1 MADQE
6 GGRELPHRVRGAARG
21 GSASTAPVLSEEV
34 RQRIQA
40 AVRAERAERTDQ
52 DQELAGEPAQRA
64 AGSGPASGTTG
75 AAANEI
81 NAKPKHGAVKP
92 EPGNKPDRGVRPEAA
107 AKGDHVVRASRG
119 IKPEHS
125 VEGDRDVKSGH
136 SVRDERALTSGTDV
150 SPGHTAKPGQDGN
163 PGHDNK
169 REHVGRHDRA
179 AKRGS
184 AANPQSAAPSRPSA
198 RRPAG
203 RGARIAVLALALV
216 AIGLSGAVVGL
227 GMARPSAGGQN
238 TAALE
243 HQELVARTQAA
254 SWVVQQVDHTAVVS
268 CDPAMCTALAKDGFP
283 ARKLVVLGSASPT
296 VPVNSQVVIVT
307 AEVRD
312 WFGSSLAAAYA
323 PAVLA
328 SFASGSAQVSVR
340 VMAPHGVGA
349 YDAASDSDVAQRKLL
364 GKVLLNAAQVTI
376 AGPARQQL
384 AAGQVDLR
392 LVLAIRTL
400 AGALPIDIVRFGNPG
415 PGASADL
422 PLRFADLA
430 GNDQAAQLTGSL
442 YRQAVHAAVN
452 AGTMVYVPDKTVD
465 TVLPGHG
472 TVIQVEFT
480 APSAFGLPSG
490 H

>member
-6 GGRELPHRVRGAARG
+6 GGRELPQRVRGAARG

-34 RQRIQA
+34 RRRIQA
-40 AVRAERAERTDQ
+40 AVRAERAERTEQ
-52 DQELAGEPAQRA
+52 DQEFAGEPAPR
-64 AGSGPASGTTG
+64 GSGQAGGTTG
-75 AAANEI
+75 QAAHEI
-81 NAKPKHGAVKP
+81 SAKRKHGAVESEAGIKT
-92 EPGNKPDRGVRPEAA
+92 DHAVRPEAA
-107 AKGDHVVRASRG
+107 AKADHVVRASHA

-125 VEGDRDVKSGH
+125 AGGDRGGKS
-136 SVRDERALTSGTDV
+136 ERAPTPGADV
-150 SPGHTAKPGQDGN
+150 SPGNTAKPGQDGN
-163 PGHDNK
+163 SGQDGK
-169 REHVGRHDRA
+169 QEHAVRRNHA
-179 AKRGS
+179 AK
-184 AANPQSAAPSRPSA
+184 P
-198 RRPAG
+198 RPAVPHRPAQRAPG
-203 RGARIAVLALALV
+203 APRPVRRGARIAVLVLAIV

-227 GMARPSAGGQN
+227 GVAKHSAGGQS
-238 TAALE
+238 TAALA

-254 SWVVQQVDHTAVVS
+254 SWVVQQVGHTAVVS
-268 CDPAMCTALAKDGFP
+268 CDPVMCTALAKDGFP
-283 ARKLVVLGSASPT
+283 AGKLVVLGPASPT
-296 VPVNSQVVIVT
+296 APVNSQVVVVT

-349 YDAASDSDVAQRKLL
+349 YDAASDSDVTQRKAY
-364 GKVLLNAAQVTI
+364 GKVLLNKAGITI

-392 LVLAIRTL
+392 LVLAMTTL
-400 AGALPIDIVRFGNPG
+400 ASALPIDIVRFGNPG
-415 PGASADL
+415 PGASADV

-430 GNDQAAQLTGSL
+430 GNDSAAQMTGSVYL
-442 YRQAVHAAVN
+442 QAVHAAVN
-452 AGTMVYVPDKTVD
+452 AGTMMYVPDKTVN
-465 TVLPGHG
+465 TVLSGHG

>member
-1 MADQE
+1 MAEQE

-52 DQELAGEPAQRA
+52 AQDLAGEPAQRA
-64 AGSGPASGTTG
+64 AGSGPAGGTTG
-75 AAANEI
+75 EAANEI

-92 EPGNKPDRGVRPEAA
+92 EPDNKPDHAVRPEPA
-107 AKGDHVVRASRG
+107 AKADHAVRASRG

-125 VEGDRDVKSGH
+125 VEGAGDVKSGRA
-136 SVRDERALTSGTDV
+136 VRGERVLTPGTDV
-150 SPGHTAKPGQDGN
+150 SPGQTAKPRQDGN
-163 PGHDNK
+163 PGHGNK
-169 REHVGRHDRA
+169 QDHVGRHDRA
-179 AKRGS
+179 AKPGS
-184 AANPQSAAPSRPSA
+184 AGNPQSAAPSRPNA

-203 RGARIAVLALALV
+203 RSARIAILALALV

-227 GMARPSAGGQN
+227 GVARPSAGGQS

-243 HQELVARTQAA
+243 HQELAARTQAA
-254 SWVVQQVDHTAVVS
+254 SWVVQQVNHSAVVS
-268 CDPAMCTALAKDGFP
+268 CDPVMCRALAKDGFP

-296 VPVNSQVVIVT
+296 APLNSQVVIVT

-364 GKVLLNAAQVTI
+364 GKVLLNEAQVTM

-400 AGALPIDIVRFGNPG
+400 ASALPIDIVRFGNPG
-415 PGASADL
+415 PGANADL

-430 GNDQAAQLTGSL
+430 GNDPAAQLTGPVYL
-442 YRQAVHAAVN
+442 AAIHAAVT
-452 AGTMVYVPDKTVD
+452 AGTMMYVPDKTVN

-472 TVIQVEFT
+472 TVIQVEYT
-480 APSAFGLPSG
+480 APSAFGLPSSN
-490 H
+490 

>member
-1 MADQE
+1 
-6 GGRELPHRVRGAARG
+6 
-21 GSASTAPVLSEEV
+21 
-34 RQRIQA
+34 
-40 AVRAERAERTDQ
+40 
-52 DQELAGEPAQRA
+52 
-64 AGSGPASGTTG
+64 
-75 AAANEI
+75 
-81 NAKPKHGAVKP
+81 
-92 EPGNKPDRGVRPEAA
+92 
-107 AKGDHVVRASRG
+107 
-119 IKPEHS
+119 
-125 VEGDRDVKSGH
+125 
-136 SVRDERALTSGTDV
+136 
-150 SPGHTAKPGQDGN
+150 
-163 PGHDNK
+163 
-169 REHVGRHDRA
+169 
-179 AKRGS
+179 
-184 AANPQSAAPSRPSA
+184 
-198 RRPAG
+198 
-203 RGARIAVLALALV
+203 V

-227 GMARPSAGGQN
+227 GVARPSAGGQSA
-238 TAALE
+238 AALE
-243 HQELVARTQAA
+243 HQELLARAQAA

-268 CDPAMCTALAKDGFP
+268 CDPVMCTALAKDGFP
-283 ARKLVVLGSASPT
+283 ARKLVVLGPASPT
-296 VPVNSQVVIVT
+296 APVTSQVVIVT
-307 AEVRD
+307 TEVRD

-400 AGALPIDIVRFGNPG
+400 ATALPIDIMRFGNPG

-430 GNDQAAQLTGSL
+430 GNDPAAQLTGQL
-442 YRQAVHAAVN
+442 YVQAVHAAVT
-452 AGTMVYVPDKTVD
+452 AGTMVYVPDRTVN

-472 TVIQVEFT
+472 TVIQLEFT

>member
-40 AVRAERAERTDQ
+40 AVRAERAERTEQDQ
-52 DQELAGEPAQRA
+52 DFAGESAPRD
-64 AGSGPASGTTG
+64 AGYGQADDGASQS
-75 AAANEI
+75 ANEI
-81 NAKPKHGAVKP
+81 NASRRHDAAKSESGIKTDHA
-92 EPGNKPDRGVRPEAA
+92 VRPEAA
-107 AKGDHVVRASRG
+107 AKADHVVRAVRH

-125 VEGDRDVKSGH
+125 IEDDRGVKP
-136 SVRDERALTSGTDV
+136 ERALRGEHALTPGTGV
-150 SPGHTAKPGQDGN
+150 SPGHTVKPGQDGD
-163 PGHDNK
+163 PGYDNGH
-169 REHVGRHDRA
+169 EHALRPDHA
-179 AKRGS
+179 A
-184 AANPQSAAPSRPSA
+184 RP
-198 RRPAG
+198 RPAATH
-203 RGARIAVLALALV
+203 RPAQPAPAMARPARHSTRIAVLALAIV
-216 AIGLSGAVVGL
+216 AIGLSGTVVGL
-227 GMARPSAGGQN
+227 GVAKHSAAGQS
-238 TAALE
+238 TAALAR
-243 HQELVARTQAA
+243 QELLARTQAA
-254 SWVVQQVDHTAVVS
+254 SWVVQQVDHTAIVS
-268 CDPAMCTALAKDGFP
+268 CDPVMCAELAKDGFP
-283 ARKLVVLGSASPT
+283 ARKLVVLGPASST
-296 VPVNSQVVIVT
+296 APVNSQVVIMT
-307 AEVRD
+307 AQVRG

-340 VMAPHGVGA
+340 VMAPHGIGA

-364 GKVLLNAAQVTI
+364 GKVLLNAAQITI

-392 LVLAIRTL
+392 LVLAMRTL
-400 AGALPIDIVRFGNPG
+400 ASALPIDIVRFGNPG

-430 GNDQAAQLTGSL
+430 GNDSAAQLTGSVYL
-442 YRQAVHAAVN
+442 QAVHAAVN
-452 AGTMVYVPDKTVD
+452 AGTMMYVPERTVD
-465 TVLPGHG
+465 TVLAGHG